1 MITVQNVF
9 DMAIHMMDEQSEST
23 GSTVHTDT
31 AEYKFRTISILNAV
45 MPALYPFSDTYDPSG
60 SGRPV
65 CPLLTIPA
73 NYSTPDFTQEIPL
86 DDTLARGVLPY
97 ALAAHLLSGENG
109 DLSAWFMSRY
119 NQVFGDVRSKIPGEF
134 APIET
139 PYGLF

>member
-9 DMAIHMMDEQSEST
+9 DMAIHMMDEQSESSGAT
-23 GSTVHTDT
+23 MHADT
-31 AEYKFRTISILNAV
+31 TEYKSRTISILNAV
-45 MPALYPFSDTYDPSG
+45 MPALYPFSDTYQASG
-60 SGRPV
+60 SGRPA
-65 CPLLTIPA
+65 CPLLTVPA

-86 DDTLARGVLPY
+86 DDTLARSVLPY

-109 DLSAWFMSRY
+109 DLSAWFLTRY

-134 APIET
+134 TPIET